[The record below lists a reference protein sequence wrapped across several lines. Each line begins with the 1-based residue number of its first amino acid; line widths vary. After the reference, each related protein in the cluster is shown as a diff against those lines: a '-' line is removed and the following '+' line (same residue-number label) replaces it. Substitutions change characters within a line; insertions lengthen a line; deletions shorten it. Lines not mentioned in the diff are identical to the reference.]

1 VTARGLLDTSVL
13 IAQDVDPLPGLLAVS
28 AISVA
33 ELHFGVLVARTP
45 DARALRL
52 ARLSRVQRRFAP
64 LPVDEAVAES
74 YGQIAAHVAAA
85 GRQPRART
93 MDLLIAAT
101 AHVHG
106 AVLYTRNADDFR
118 GLEGF
123 VEVVT
128 A

>member
-33 ELHFGVLVARTP
+33 ELHFGVLVARTA

-85 GRQPRART
+85 GRHPRART

-106 AVLYTRNADDFR
+106 AVIYTRNADDFR